1 MSGKRL
7 SEIDRRFISGQRRY
21 VKRIRENEYL
31 TFGNNVD
38 SDKQLRAY
46 ARIGK

>member
-1 MSGKRL
+1 MSGKRI
-7 SEIDRRFISGQRRY
+7 SQVERRMISGQRRY

-38 SDKQLRAY
+38 SDKHLRAF